1 MSSGPRNPAVA
12 SDAASAEQPPRLSLK
27 PAGPTPENRG
37 FVDGAWWPHSR
48 DLVAELPT
56 LLAAL
61 AVRLGEI
68 QRMAYNLDEWEP
80 TGRRL
85 DTGGHRVRLGGF
97 HSQSTNTIDVT
108 GSGGRRVTLLVV
120 PPETMA
126 ANATAMSLAAA
137 DGHNVD
143 SATTLLAR
151 RASRSRNA
159 VPRPRR
165 APA

>member
-1 MSSGPRNPAVA
+1 M
-12 SDAASAEQPPRLSLK
+12 K
-27 PAGPTPENRG
+27 PAEPTPGDHG
-37 FVDGAWWPHSR
+37 FVDGAWWPRSR

-68 QRMAYNLDEWEP
+68 QRMAYNLAEWEP
-80 TGRRL
+80 ARRHL
-85 DTGGHRVRLGGF
+85 DNGGHRVRLGGF
-97 HSQSTNTIDVT
+97 HSQGTNTIDVT
-108 GSGGRRVTLLVV
+108 GSGGHRVTLLVV
-120 PPETMA
+120 PPETA
-126 ANATAMSLAAA
+126 AVNARAMSLAAA

-151 RASRSRNA
+151 RASRSRNT

>member
-1 MSSGPRNPAVA
+1 MSSGPRNSTVA
-12 SDAASAEQPPRLSLK
+12 SDAVSAEQPPRLSLK
-27 PAGPTPENRG
+27 PAGPVPEGRG

-48 DLVAELPT
+48 DLAAELPA

-80 TGRRL
+80 AGRRL
-85 DTGGHRVRLGGF
+85 DTGEHRVRLGGF

-108 GSGGRRVTLLVV
+108 GSGDQRVSLLVV
-120 PPETMA
+120 PPDTA
-126 ANATAMSLAAA
+126 AVNAKAMSLAAA

-151 RASRSRNA
+151 RATRSRNA

-165 APA
+165 ASA